1 LQEQINEKTI
11 ALQVNAAKLTAT
23 ELKKMI
29 ALYLRDRKQKKIA
42 KGGAK
47 KRLKS
52 NTRTGKTTLEKLN
65 KKYDGLKSIEISD
78 KNIKDF
84 EKVAKKY
91 RLEYALKK
99 DDKTD
104 PATYFVFF
112 KGKDLD
118 MIDFAFKEYLKG
130 SLEKAK
136 DNRPSIKK
144 ALKKM
149 AEIIKKNDKKK
160 IKVKDKEQSL

>member
-1 LQEQINEKTI
+1 MQEQINEKTI
-11 ALQVNAAKLTAT
+11 ALQVNAAKLTAI

-29 ALYLRDRKQKKIA
+29 ALYLRDRKQRQIA
-42 KGGAK
+42 KTGVK
-47 KRLKS
+47 
-52 NTRTGKTTLEKLN
+52 NTNRRIGKTTLEKLN

-99 DDKTD
+99 DDKTA
-104 PATYFVFF
+104 PPTYFVFF
-112 KGKDLD
+112 KGRDLD

-130 SLEKAK
+130 SLEKSK
-136 DNRPSIKK
+136 DNRPSLRK

-149 AEIIKKNDKKK
+149 AEIVKKNDKNKL
-160 IKVKDKEQSL
+160 KVKNKEQSL